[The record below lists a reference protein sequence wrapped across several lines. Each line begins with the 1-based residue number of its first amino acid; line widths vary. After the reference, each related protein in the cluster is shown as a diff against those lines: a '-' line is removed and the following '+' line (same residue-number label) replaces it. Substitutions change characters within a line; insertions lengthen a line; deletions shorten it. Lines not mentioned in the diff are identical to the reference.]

1 MPSLTPSTLV
11 DRTTLAR
18 ERFFERGDLP
28 SGLVADA
35 VLRSWQRSLQGGHR
49 PQDRPAFQPVSRSR
63 ARAAVERSHALIEA
77 ASPELAQLER
87 ALAATGCRT
96 LLTDARGVV
105 VHASRGEAEPGGVME
120 AACRVG
126 VDLSETCVGSN
137 APGIVTASGDASA
150 VHGAEHFYGA
160 LRECHCAAA
169 PIRGRRGEL
178 IGVLDLSIE
187 GRPFGFDALTQAKLS
202 AAAIENRW
210 MAHRPDG
217 HVLVRF
223 HSDPRLLR
231 TPLEALALIDAHGRL
246 VSLNGVGR
254 ALTGLIHPA
263 HELHQGLIAAESAL
277 GLSRQAWE
285 AAATMQEPT
294 PHILP
299 SGLQVWMDV
308 EGCRSPSR
316 PPGMPTM
323 PAMLQ
328 PSRPSDGLHALPVG
342 PTPWSRPLS
351 ATCTASEPNPQE
363 PLGPL
368 RDWSHRAI
376 EAALA
381 RHGGNLSAAART
393 LGVSRGLLYRRLR
406 EVGG

>member
-1 MPSLTPSTLV
+1 LV

-28 SGLVADA
+28 SGLVTDA

-49 PQDRPAFQPVSRSR
+49 PQDRPVFAPVSRSR

-77 ASPELAQLER
+77 SGPELDQLEH
-87 ALAATGCRT
+87 ALAATGCRI

-105 VHASRGEAEPGGVME
+105 IHASRGDAEPGGVME

-126 VDLSETCVGSN
+126 VDLSEARVGSN
-137 APGIVTASGDASA
+137 APGIVATCGDAST
-150 VHGAEHFYGA
+150 VLGAEHFYGA
-160 LRECHCAAA
+160 LRQCHCAAA

-217 HVLVRF
+217 HLLLRF
-223 HSDPRLLR
+223 HSDRRLLR
-231 TPLEALALIDAHGRL
+231 TPLEALALIDGCGRL

-254 ALTGLIHPA
+254 ALTGLTQPA
-263 HELHQGLIAAESAL
+263 HELHQGLVDAESAL
-277 GLSRQAWE
+277 GLPRRAWE
-285 AAATMQEPT
+285 TAATIVDPVV
-294 PHILP
+294 HGLP
-299 SGLQVWMDV
+299 SGLQVWMDI
-308 EGCRSPSR
+308 EGCRSPVR
-316 PPGMPTM
+316 TPRMPVATQS
-323 PAMLQ
+323 PQQA
-328 PSRPSDGLHALPVG
+328 HALHTLPG
-342 PTPWSRPLS
+342 GTNQLIRPMS
-351 ATCTASEPNPQE
+351 TGCSVSEREIPE

-368 RDWSHRAI
+368 RDWSRRAI
-376 EAALA
+376 QAALA

-406 EVGG
+406 EMGG